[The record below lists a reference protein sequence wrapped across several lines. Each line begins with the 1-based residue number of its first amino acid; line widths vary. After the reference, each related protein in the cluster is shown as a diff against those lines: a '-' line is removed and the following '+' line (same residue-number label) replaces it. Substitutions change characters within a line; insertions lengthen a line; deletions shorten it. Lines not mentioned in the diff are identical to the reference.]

1 MSKTRISHKQKIHSF
16 PLIIKRDGNI
26 CIYCEKGFTKNR
38 IVLTLN
44 PSQKRVWEHL
54 NNDEYDNRLENL
66 AFAHEGCNYKKKT
79 DPDMQIKAMEKLK
92 KNEQD
97 AELTESHLD
106 TLKETTAEMD
116 SNAEGLK
123 MTLNYLR
130 EQLEPRGNNPPYE
143 SELRVKEVCDLLAGR
158 MFKMIGHGSQ
168 ESIRRHIDILTTS
181 DWEFQ
186 KYKDEGR
193 WYISLRFDEDDI

>member
-1 MSKTRISHKQKIHSF
+1 MRKPRISHKQKITNF
-16 PLIIKRDGNI
+16 PLVIKRDGNK
-26 CIYCEKGFTKNR
+26 CFYCEKPFITNK
-38 IVLTLN
+38 IILTLD
-44 PSQKRVWEHL
+44 SKQRRIWEHL
-54 NNDEYDNRLENL
+54 NNNDSDNRLENL
-66 AFAHEGCNYKKKT
+66 VHAHQGCNLEKRNN
-79 DPDMQIKAMEKLK
+79 PDMQIKAFEKLK

-97 AELTESHLD
+97 AEFTESHLD
-106 TLKETTAEMD
+106 SLKETTAEMD

-123 MTLNYLR
+123 MTLNYFR

-143 SELRVKEVCDLLAGR
+143 SELRVKDVCDLLAGR

-193 WYISLRFDEDDI
+193 WYISLRFDEGDQ